1 MAEES
6 HPTHLSPSELGTKDY
21 WETFYARTLAHL
33 STKQT
38 PSSTTAA
45 AKSSRLPQTNPT
57 SDSDDEEDDEDS
69 EDEIDDDSDPGTSWF
84 SEHNAPDK
92 VLQFLTDEGFPLAPC
107 HTRKRGSRGGGG
119 GGRQGDGDGQDEQ
132 QPCILDLGT
141 GNGSM
146 LALLRKKGKFE
157 GEMVGVDYSP
167 RSVELAR
174 ELQRLRIHSA
184 YLSDSDSDGDFS
196 DDEEEAGA
204 GAGAEGEG
212 EDGNENGVVK
222 GDADKDTNI
231 RFEEWDILSSTDALS
246 GSGDGERR
254 LDWFPYAKGGFDIVL
269 DKGTFD
275 AVSLSDETVE
285 STEPLVSKTTGSGT
299 KKIQKRVCERY
310 PDIARRLVRKGG
322 FLVVTS
328 CNWTEEEL
336 VQWFTRSEGGEAE
349 DKLQVWGR
357 VEYPRF
363 RFGGKEGQGV
373 CTVCFQRV

>member
-1 MAEES
+1 MADDS

-33 STKQT
+33 STKLDPPPASSK
-38 PSSTTAA
+38 PSTRP
-45 AKSSRLPQTNPT
+45 KHPT
-57 SDSDDEEDDEDS
+57 HDASDAEDDSDSDSDS
-69 EDEIDDDSDPGTSWF
+69 VDDDSDPGTSWF

-92 VLQFLTDEGFPLAPC
+92 VLQFLTDEDFPLAP
-107 HTRKRGSRGGGG
+107 
-119 GGRQGDGDGQDEQ
+119 
-132 QPCILDLGT
+132 PCLLDLGT

-146 LALLRKKGKFE
+146 LALLRKKGRFA
-157 GEMVGVDYSP
+157 GDMVGVDYSG

-184 YLSDSDSDGDFS
+184 YLSDSEDEDDDFGDGDQG
-196 DDEEEAGA
+196 EGEG
-204 GAGAEGEG
+204 GAGAEGKN
-212 EDGNENGVVK
+212 D
-222 GDADKDTNI
+222 DTNI

-246 GSGDGERR
+246 GAGEERG
-254 LDWFPYAKGGFDIVL
+254 LDWFPYQKGGFDIVL

-275 AVSLSDETVE
+275 AVSLSEETVE
-285 STEPLVSKTTGSGT
+285 DRSAAEAENSNSKTTGSGT
-299 KKIQKRVCERY
+299 KTIQRRVCERY

-336 VQWFTRSEGGEAE
+336 IQWFTRSESEGEG
-349 DKLQVWGR
+349 DRLQVWGR